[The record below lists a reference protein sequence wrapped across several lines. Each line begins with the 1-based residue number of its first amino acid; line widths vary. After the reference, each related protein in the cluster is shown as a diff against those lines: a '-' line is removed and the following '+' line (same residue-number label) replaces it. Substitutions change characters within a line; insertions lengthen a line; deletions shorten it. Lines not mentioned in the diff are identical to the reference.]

1 MLFRYVLQRILALIP
16 VLLFVALLT
25 FTLMHLAPGGP
36 WDQAAAEGREL
47 PPEVLANLNARYG
60 LDRPLPLQFVAYL
73 GGLLHGD
80 LGPSFSNPGDSVQEI
95 IGQGLGVTVQ
105 LGLLAGAVAVLLG
118 VPLGVLA
125 ALRHNTLLDHLA
137 MLLAIA
143 GFTTPPFVLSLFLIV
158 LFAVRLPLLPPGGW
172 ETPSTHILPV
182 LVLAAGPTA
191 VLARY
196 TRASVLDVITED
208 YIRTARAKGLR
219 ERTVVLR
226 HLLRGAL
233 LPVITILGPVMAGL
247 VTGSFVV
254 ETVFR
259 VPGVGRLF
267 VDAVFARDYPLIMG
281 TTLLYAVAIVV
292 ANLIVDVLYAVV
304 DPRISYA

>member
-1 MLFRYVLQRILALIP
+1 MGYYVVKRLLAAVLVLIG
-16 VLLFVALLT
+16 VT
-25 FTLMHLAPGGP
+25 
-36 WDQAAAEGREL
+36 
-47 PPEVLANLNARYG
+47 VLAFAMLHLMPGDPVRVLMSSMEAASSQTDIEQVRARFGLN
-60 LDRPLPLQFVAYL
+60 DPLPVQYLNFVKRAVT
-73 GGLLHGD
+73 GD
-80 LGPSFSNPGDSVQEI
+80 LGRSVLKGRPVATMIAEVYPYT
-95 IGQGLGVTVQ
+95 LQ
-105 LGLLAGAVAVLLG
+105 LAFAALAIAMLAGIS
-118 VPLGVLA
+118 LGVLA
-125 ALRHNTLLDHLA
+125 ALRHNTLLDHFA

-143 GFTTPPFVLSLFLIV
+143 AFTTPPFVLSLFLIV

-172 ETPSTHILPV
+172 ETPSARILPV

-191 VLARY
+191 MLARY
-196 TRASVLDVITED
+196 TRASVLDVITQD

-267 VDAVFARDYPLIMG
+267 VDAVFVRDYPLIMG
-281 TTLLYAVAIVV
+281 TTLLYAVAIAL
-292 ANLIVDVLYAVV
+292 ANLVVDVLYAVV
-304 DPRISYA
+304 DPRITYA

>member
-1 MLFRYVLQRILALIP
+1 MLRYVLHRVLALIP

-36 WDQAAAEGREL
+36 WDQASAEGREL

-80 LGPSFSNPGDSVQEI
+80 LGPSFSNPGDSVQELL
-95 IGQGLGVTVQ
+95 GQGLGVTVQ
-105 LGLLAGAVAVLLG
+105 LGLMAGTLAVLLG

-137 MLLAIA
+137 MLVAIA

-172 ETPSTHILPV
+172 ETPSARILPV

-196 TRASVLDVITED
+196 TRASVLDVITQD

-226 HLLRGAL
+226 HLLRSAL
-233 LPVITILGPVMAGL
+233 LPVITLLGPVMAGL

-304 DPRISYA
+304 DPRIAYA